1 MGVHDAFDDEGLD
14 DAALVRRIAAAPG
27 GGDVAAETELY
38 RRLAPRVRLYGLK
51 HLRDRQAASDLV
63 QQVLMLTLERL
74 RAGKLRDAER
84 LVSFVFGTCRMTVLE
99 LRRTGARR
107 ERLLDRYAG
116 DVPMADPAASPRL
129 DQARLVGCLERLS
142 ERERSV
148 LVMTFYDDQPAKDV
162 AAAHAVGM
170 RAVRVHTGEHAHV
183 ADDPMPW
190 RSVTDAVA
198 ACTIVRARLG
208 ERLAG
213 PQISRI

>member
-1 MGVHDAFDDEGLD
+1 MGVNDGSDHEGFE
-14 DAALVRRIAAAPG
+14 DAALVRRIAAAPDG
-27 GGDVAAETELY
+27 EDVAAETELY

-51 HLRDRQAASDLV
+51 HLRDRQAAADLV

-129 DQARLVGCLERLS
+129 DQARLAGCLERLS

-162 AAAHAVGM
+162 AVALGLSEGN
-170 RAVRVHTGEHAHV
+170 VRVIRHRG
-183 ADDPMPW
+183 
-190 RSVTDAVA
+190 
-198 ACTIVRARLG
+198 L
-208 ERLAG
+208 ERLRDCVTGRGAAA
-213 PQISRI
+213 

>member
-1 MGVHDAFDDEGLD
+1 VHDASDSEGLD
-14 DAALVRRIAAAPG
+14 DAALVHRIAAAPG
-27 GGDVAAETELY
+27 GEDIAAETELY

-51 HLRDRQAASDLV
+51 HLRDRQAAADLV
-63 QQVLMLTLERL
+63 QQVLMLTLERV
-74 RAGKLRDAER
+74 RAGRLRDAER

-148 LVMTFYDDQPAKDV
+148 LVMTFYDDQPARDV
-162 AAAHAVGM
+162 AAALGLSEGN
-170 RAVRVHTGEHAHV
+170 VRVIRHRGLERLRDCVTG
-183 ADDPMPW
+183 
-190 RSVTDAVA
+190 RGAVA
-198 ACTIVRARLG
+198 
-208 ERLAG
+208 
-213 PQISRI
+213 

>member
-1 MGVHDAFDDEGLD
+1 MCNEAPRRYTTSAGPPRPYPRGVRNASDHEGLD
-14 DAALVRRIAAAPG
+14 DAALARRFAAAPDG
-27 GGDVAAETELY
+27 GAVAAETELY

-51 HLRDRQAASDLV
+51 HLRDAQAASDLV
-63 QQVLMLTLERL
+63 QQVLLLTLERL

-162 AAAHAVGM
+162 AAALGLIEGN
-170 RAVRVHTGEHAHV
+170 VRVIRHRG
-183 ADDPMPW
+183 
-190 RSVTDAVA
+190 
-198 ACTIVRARLG
+198 L
-208 ERLAG
+208 ERLRDCVTGRGA
-213 PQISRI
+213 PS